1 MENMEQE
8 RLPLPFSS
16 FTTLRGKKGYPAE
29 EVEQYCST
37 VNTEYTNLEQEYCK
51 LDNEVS
57 ELALRLGQ
65 EQEAHRAA
73 QSKADEENKRYAELN
88 ERYEA
93 LLAAQP
99 DKADGLSVL
108 ERDEYQQCKEELE
121 QKSSQ
126 LREHTQEVERLRTAN
141 EDFWNQITKLKTDAS
156 SRPDDSFRLQEARN
170 KQSLLEVE
178 QASLKV
184 QLAAAKQEK
193 EEFEEGIRQM
203 NESMMIG
210 QDALRAELRE
220 LRQQLEEKTTVLAE
234 KEAELQQL
242 KDAQIEIQQVSG
254 EVVDENGLSLQQGGV
269 PVGYASKYVDIFEI
283 VRSAADRYAFETE
296 EKMNLLLNEAE
307 ETARQKLSDASAKSK
322 ETIFAARTEADE
334 LLRESQLDAEN
345 ISQEAQAKLE
355 SARRKADEIVRVA
368 EQRATETLERA
379 KREHGQIRAL
389 IKSAS
394 AEYQELSEQKA
405 SASEADLF

>member
-8 RLPLPFSS
+8 KVSLPFSS
-16 FTTLRGKKGYPAE
+16 FMTLRGKKGYPAE

-37 VNTEYTNLEQEYCK
+37 VNTEYTNLEQEYRK
-51 LDNEVS
+51 LDSEVS

-65 EQEAHRAA
+65 EQEAHCAA
-73 QSKADEENKRYAELN
+73 QSKADERYAELN

-93 LLAAQP
+93 LLAAQSAE
-99 DKADGLSVL
+99 ADGLSVL
-108 ERDEYQQCKEELE
+108 ELEEYRQCKEELE

-126 LREHTQEVERLRTAN
+126 LREQMREVERLRTVN
-141 EDFWNQITKLKTDAS
+141 EDFWNQITKLKADAS
-156 SRPDDSFRLQEARN
+156 GRLDDSQQLQETRS
-170 KQSLLEVE
+170 KQSLLEME
-178 QASLKV
+178 QASLKA
-184 QLAAAKQEK
+184 QLAATKQEK
-193 EEFEEGIRQM
+193 EEFEEEIRQM

-220 LRQQLEEKTTVLAE
+220 VRQQLEEKTAALAE

-242 KDAQIEIQQVSG
+242 KDTQIEVQQVSG
-254 EVVDENGLSLQQGGV
+254 EVVDENGLSIQQGGV

-307 ETARQKLSDASAKSK
+307 ETARQKLSDASIKSK
-322 ETIFAARTEADE
+322 DTISAARIEADD

-355 SARRKADEIVRVA
+355 SARRKADEIVRAA
-368 EQRATETLERA
+368 EQRANETLERA

>member
-1 MENMEQE
+1 MEDMEQE

-37 VNTEYTNLEQEYCK
+37 VNTEYTNLEQEYRK
-51 LDNEVS
+51 LDSEVS

-73 QSKADEENKRYAELN
+73 QSKADEGNKCYAELN

-93 LLAAQP
+93 LLAAQSAE
-99 DKADGLSVL
+99 ADGLSVL
-108 ERDEYQQCKEELE
+108 ERDEYRQCKEDLE
-121 QKSSQ
+121 QRSRQ
-126 LREHTQEVERLRTAN
+126 LAEQTQDIERLCTAN
-141 EDFWNQITKLKTDAS
+141 EDFWNQITELKADAS
-156 SRPDDSFRLQEARN
+156 SRLSDSLQLQETRS
-170 KQSLLEVE
+170 KLSLLEKERDLLSARLVTT
-178 QASLKV
+178 Q
-184 QLAAAKQEK
+184 QEK
-193 EEFEEGIRQM
+193 EEFEEEIRQM

-210 QDALRAELRE
+210 QDTLRAELRE
-220 LRQQLEEKTTVLAE
+220 VRQRLEEKTAALAG
-234 KEAELQQL
+234 KEAELQHL
-242 KDAQIEIQQVSG
+242 KAAQDDVQQVSG
-254 EVVDENGLSLQQGGV
+254 EVVDENGLSIQQGGV

-322 ETIFAARTEADE
+322 ETIFTARAEADE

-355 SARRKADEIVRVA
+355 SARRKADEIVRSA
-368 EQRATETLERA
+368 EQRAAETLERA

-405 SASEADLF
+405 SSSETDLF